1 MVRKAEE
8 RDLPDI
14 LIIYDRA
21 RAFMRASGNTE
32 QWRNGYPC
40 REALEYDIE
49 QGRLFVLEDDF
60 GLYGVFMLALGPD
73 RTYSVIRDGRWLDD
87 SEYAVIHR
95 IASSGRRRGVLHEA
109 LSYASGLCSH
119 IRIDTHALNAPMQRA
134 LEREGFVRTG
144 IIVCDDGTD
153 RVAFERVPTCVA
165 DK

>member
-60 GLYGVFMLALGPD
+60 GLYGVFMLTLGPD

-119 IRIDTHALNAPMQRA
+119 IRIDTHA
-134 LEREGFVRTG
+134 
-144 IIVCDDGTD
+144 IHDDHAHGS
-153 RVAFERVPTCVA
+153 A
-165 DK
+165 